1 MTITRDKLRQMYE
14 ENIIEI
20 KNGHIQNYVDQIK
33 ESIIRLNNKGEK
45 KYTKYFYK
53 EDEDVIKEVSRR
65 LYDIFVD
72 CEITCYTGD
81 ESEDRIFID
90 WSEG

>member
-1 MTITRDKLRQMYE
+1 MTITRDKLKKMYE
-14 ENIIEI
+14 ENIVEI

-53 EDEDVIKEVSRR
+53 ENEDIMKEVSRR
-65 LYDIFVD
+65 LYEIFID
-72 CEITCYTGD
+72 CEVTCYTSN
-81 ESEDRIFID
+81 ESEYRIFID
-90 WSEG
+90 WT